1 MLQEICDAFPN
12 RTLAEEE
19 EAGRY
24 LNSKL
29 RDDTVLNLKA
39 FFVSVSKTINS
50 GTKMI
55 RTVLDWEY
63 CRVLTLKHI
72 PS

>member
-1 MLQEICDAFPN
+1 MLQEICDAFTD

-39 FFVSVSKTINS
+39 FCF
-50 GTKMI
+50 GF
-55 RTVLDWEY
+55 
-63 CRVLTLKHI
+63 
-72 PS
+72 